1 MAHTDPENVIP
12 QKPPP
17 PPDRR
22 TPQPS
27 ELPVDPQAP
36 TQPDRIPPQTPIE
49 APPGQPI
56 APRVAVPHSHAAGPG
71 SRRATRKASDAR
83 MIVPAPEL
91 REEIISRATRTPA
104 RGGSSPDLMLLAF
117 PSSHVSRGG
126 SASPPIQR

>member
-56 APRVAVPHSHAAGPG
+56 APRVAAPAPS
-71 SRRATRKASDAR
+71 SRRGARKPSGHIAIPHMPDIDPIVIGQAGQRAR
-83 MIVPAPEL
+83 MKSDPLVLVDYPRLNRPAFM
-91 REEIISRATRTPA
+91 RAPTT
-104 RGGSSPDLMLLAF
+104 
-117 PSSHVSRGG
+117 
-126 SASPPIQR
+126 